1 VNESVKKVVQKC
13 SVWGINTPDSNT
25 NTLIGRYKMNIYTK
39 NIAALLKITIEEA
52 LKVQD
57 QMERNGIDYSEC
69 TTRTFNKE
77 ARIAAEEIASAIL
90 TTEQMIEILENN
102 KISEC
107 TPEQKAQ
114 VMAFAFGEDFMQSE
128 DKGSV
133 AFYG

>member
-39 NIAALLKITIEEA
+39 NIAAKITIEEA

-77 ARIAAEEIASAIL
+77 ARIAAEEIASA
-90 TTEQMIEILENN
+90 
-102 KISEC
+102 K
-107 TPEQKAQ
+107 P
-114 VMAFAFGEDFMQSE
+114 QS
-128 DKGSV
+128 K
-133 AFYG
+133 

>member
-1 VNESVKKVVQKC
+1 
-13 SVWGINTPDSNT
+13 
-25 NTLIGRYKMNIYTK
+25 MNIYTK
-39 NIAALLKITIEEA
+39 NIAALLKIEIEEA
-52 LKVQD
+52 RKVQD

-77 ARIAAEEIASAIL
+77 ARIAAEEIASALL
-90 TTEQMIEILENN
+90 TTEQIIEILENN

>member
-1 VNESVKKVVQKC
+1 
-13 SVWGINTPDSNT
+13 
-25 NTLIGRYKMNIYTK
+25 MNIYTK

-52 LKVQD
+52 SKVQD
-57 QMERNGIDYSEC
+57 KMERNGVDFSEC
-69 TTRTFNKE
+69 STRTFNKE
-77 ARIAAEEIASAIL
+77 ARLAAQEIASSHL
-90 TTEQMIEILENN
+90 TTEQMIEILQAN

-114 VMAFAFGEDFMQSE
+114 VMAFAFGDDFMNSE

>member
-1 VNESVKKVVQKC
+1 MKKVVQKC

-25 NTLIGRYKMNIYTK
+25 NTLIGRYKMNMYTK
-39 NIAALLKITIEEA
+39 MIAALLKIEIEEA
-52 LKVQD
+52 RKVQD
-57 QMERNGIDYSEC
+57 QMERNAVDFSEVS
-69 TTRTFNKE
+69 TRTFNKE
-77 ARIAAEEIASAIL
+77 ARIAAEEIASALL